1 MSRSRTRNLS
11 LALAIFVILSLPALA
26 QDRVE
31 NASAGIALNRPPS
44 WQEATTAAIQANRER
59 VRLSDAEFQRAMV
72 TRSALPII
80 ALMKYPEP
88 FAGLNPSIQIT
99 VRQALKGSPTALLAG
114 AVAVMRRGFADLRI
128 VQPVESTTVSG
139 LPAATVRVAYT
150 LRTAS
155 QSAPVLSRLWLV
167 PRGSLMFL
175 IGMSGAQTGP
185 DLCESEFA
193 DVLESIRIDQ

>member
-1 MSRSRTRNLS
+1 M
-11 LALAIFVILSLPALA
+11 FVILAFPVLA

-31 NASAGIALNRPPS
+31 NHSAGIALHRPPA
-44 WQEATTAAIQANRER
+44 WQTATTEDIQANRER
-59 VRLSDAEFQRAMV
+59 VRLSDSEFQRAMV

-88 FAGLNPSIQIT
+88 FAGLNPSVQIT
-99 VRQALKGSPTALLAG
+99 LRQALKGSPTELLTGALAT
-114 AVAVMRRGFADLRI
+114 MRRGFPDLTI
-128 VQPVESTTVSG
+128 VQPVRPVTVSG
-139 LPAATVRVAYT
+139 LPAATVRVTYT

-167 PRGSLMFL
+167 SRGSLMFL

-185 DLCESEFA
+185 DVCESEFA
-193 DVLESIRIDQ
+193 AVLESIRIDR